1 MLLLDLSTLRAATGD
16 FAESEMLGKG
26 GFGMV
31 YKVQVHTVDISHIF
45 VDYIFW
51 MIKYVYL
58 DRVCYLKVKKL
69 RLKGFVRVLDKELK
83 S

>member
-31 YKVQVHTVDISHIF
+31 YKVQVHTVDTSHIF
-45 VDYIFW
+45 VDYIF
-51 MIKYVYL
+51 L
-58 DRVCYLKVKKL
+58 D
-69 RLKGFVRVLDKELK
+69 D
-83 S
+83 